1 MSQAILI
8 LQLLSNTIL
17 LLHERVYMYMYIKLL
32 LSAIKHVTD
41 LNQKLFS
48 QAKYHTGKKR
58 YMVHVIRKKSG
69 KVWDWIQFS
78 GTSIYFLLMNKLYTV
93 HCMLLLFCFVLFF

>member
-17 LLHERVYMYMYIKLL
+17 LLHERVYMYIKLL
-32 LSAIKHVTD
+32 LSAINRVTD

-69 KVWDWIQFS
+69 KV
-78 GTSIYFLLMNKLYTV
+78 
-93 HCMLLLFCFVLFF
+93 